1 MTSEQ
6 EIAVL
11 KAENE
16 TLRKR
21 VVTLEDQLYWLR
33 KKVFGKMSEK
43 NLPLDP
49 AVLSEPT
56 LFGEEMT
63 EEEKAALEAEVAK
76 ANAAELKVIKVK
88 TFERKPRKAIDTGNL
103 EVKEEHIYPEVANKE
118 DYTELDPEITEVLVY
133 VSEQLYVRRIIRHKL
148 VLKSNLQIK
157 DPERNVFEMA
167 PLPAM
172 PLPKCMASASLLTD
186 IIIQKFFY
194 HMPFYRVIQK
204 YKELGDTISNSTMND
219 WYAATCEKLK
229 LLYDILKREVLSK
242 DYIQVDESTLPVIDN
257 EKHRAVKGYMWCTRA
272 VEDHQV
278 VFHYDMGSR
287 GYETARKLLRG
298 YRGTIQADGYG
309 AYDQFEG
316 DPRIQVI
323 GCWAHARRKFSDAIE
338 EDNRKASEGLI
349 YINKLYHIENEAR
362 EAGTS
367 AEALKDKRRKESY
380 PVILEFEK
388 WMYDTVSKVSENS
401 RMGKAISYTLPLLP
415 RLSRYVNDGRFR
427 IDNNLVENAIRPLAL
442 GRKNFLFCGNHDAAI
457 RAAIIYSLIGSCK
470 AAGVDPRQWMER
482 TCLCVYPDARKTRMH
497 LLNSFRTTGQEST
510 QIRRKRSNPEL
521 FGTKKTNLQPSCAWL
536 VKSFTSCIISN
547 QNV

>member
-6 EIAVL
+6 EIAAL

-49 AVLSEPT
+49 TVLSEPT

-63 EEEKAALEAEVAK
+63 EEEKAVLDAEVAK

-103 EVKEEHIYPEVANKE
+103 EVKEEHIYPEVANNE
-118 DYTELDPEITEVLVY
+118 DYTELDPEITDVLVH

-204 YKELGDTISNSTMND
+204 YKELGVTISNSTMND

-316 DPRIQVI
+316 DPHIQVI
-323 GCWAHARRKFSDAIE
+323 GCWAHARRKFSDALE
-338 EDNRKASEGLI
+338 EDNRKASEGLV
-349 YINKLYHIENEAR
+349 YINRLYHIEKEAR

-367 AEALKDKRRKESY
+367 GDALKEKRRKESY

-388 WMYDTVSKVSENS
+388 WMYDTAGKVSENS

-415 RLSRYVNDGRFR
+415 RLGRYVNDGRFQ

-470 AAGVDPRQWMER
+470 AVGVDARQWMEDVLVR
-482 TCLCVYPDARKTRMH
+482 ISGCEKNQDTLTE
-497 LLNSFRTTGQEST
+497 LLPNRWSR
-510 QIRRKRSNPEL
+510 INP
-521 FGTKKTNLQPSCAWL
+521 
-536 VKSFTSCIISN
+536 N
-547 QNV
+547 QA